1 MVGSGTAHVS
11 HCSVTVLLTLVLT
24 SVVANSPEGSSRAI
38 EGGTGGER
46 RHGWEERRAPEHPC
60 SALTSNVQHPGV
72 KGRKGHWPH
81 KGGRVTVGF
90 RRHKESSRTQDLH
103 GVVPHGLP
111 SLAGHNAA
119 VGARVLFLGI
129 QDLQPVAT
137 WAKGVS

>member
-1 MVGSGTAHVS
+1 MSGVVVG
-11 HCSVTVLLTLVLT
+11 L
-24 SVVANSPEGSSRAI
+24 R
-38 EGGTGGER
+38 
-46 RHGWEERRAPEHPC
+46 
-60 SALTSNVQHPGV
+60 
-72 KGRKGHWPH
+72 GH
-81 KGGRVTVGF
+81 R
-90 RRHKESSRTQDLH
+90 ESSRTQDLH